1 MTLLK
6 STTICHTIES
16 TVDTTFGSRKI
27 DGELDRGTFIIAASC
42 SLPPPYIMLGRCTMM
57 LSARRGSIRKMFS
70 TYYDSQSGLHVAQ
83 HNEDEISAYG
93 LADEPGGSIES
104 LLSVGFA
111 GIVLPESAALSKVYS
126 TLPSDFHIFTPA
138 DTSSVTPSSDNV
150 HLMLD
155 YNVLD
160 DDDVKSLQ
168 QESLVAFEDRSTCL
182 ALRDESNYDEDPI
195 AVANEVAS
203 MMDATN
209 DGINHI
215 CLLPPASQDAEQV
228 WSLAEELVYLDV
240 PGPTIKSRLIVD
252 LAASAD
258 KDETMEECLR
268 MGVNKFIVDASDLA
282 WFESTIEENGK
293 TWKRRS

>member
-1 MTLLK
+1 
-6 STTICHTIES
+6 
-16 TVDTTFGSRKI
+16 
-27 DGELDRGTFIIAASC
+27 
-42 SLPPPYIMLGRCTMM
+42 MLGRCTRI
-57 LSARRGSIRKMFS
+57 LSAQRGSTRKMFS

-83 HNEDEISAYG
+83 HNENEISAYG

-104 LLSVGFA
+104 LVGVGFS
-111 GIVLPESAALSKVYS
+111 GVVLPESTTLSNAYS
-126 TLPSDFHIFTPA
+126 TLPSDFHIFASAPPDHTSALTP
-138 DTSSVTPSSDNV
+138 PLDNV

-155 YNVLD
+155 YNILD
-160 DDDVKSLQ
+160 DDDAKSLL
-168 QESLVAFEDRSTCL
+168 QESVVAFEDRSTCL
-182 ALRDESNYDEDPI
+182 ALRDESNYGEDPI
-195 AVANEVAS
+195 AVANGVAS

-209 DGINHI
+209 NAGINHI
-215 CLLPPASQDAEQV
+215 CLLPPVSQDAEQV

-268 MGVNKFIVDASDLA
+268 MGVNKFIVDASDLD